1 MDETEIPDEMVVPL
15 RESIELGNLSYTEL
29 KLREP
34 TAAQVAMWDKLS
46 GTEADIMAVAVVSG
60 VPKQVVEKLKIRDL
74 NKASGYIARFFG

>member
-1 MDETEIPDEMVVPL
+1 MDETEIPAELVVPL
-15 RESIELGNLSYTEL
+15 REPIDLGNLAYTEL

-60 VPKQVVEKLKIRDL
+60 VPKSVVEKLKIRDL
-74 NKASGYIARFFG
+74 TVASRYIARFLA

>member
-1 MDETEIPDEMVVPL
+1 MAETEIPEELVVTL
-15 RESIELGNLSYTEL
+15 REPIMLGDMPYTEL

-46 GTEADIMAVAVVSG
+46 GTEADILAVSIVSG
-60 VPKQVVEKLKIRDL
+60 VPKPVVEKLKIRDL